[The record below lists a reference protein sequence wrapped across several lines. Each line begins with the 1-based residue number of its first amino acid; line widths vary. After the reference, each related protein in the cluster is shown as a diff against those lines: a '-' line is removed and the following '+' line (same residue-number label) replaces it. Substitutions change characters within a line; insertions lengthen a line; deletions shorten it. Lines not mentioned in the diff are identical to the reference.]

1 MGVELRQGEA
11 RLATLSPTMPNQI
24 IQFGPEDRRCAV
36 WFAGLVMLVAL
47 AITPAQVHAMGLA
60 DDPLEAV
67 NRAVFDLNQ
76 FFAKPVRRLSA
87 KIKRTVDPTVIQ
99 ALRDFLDNIAEPSV
113 AASYLAEG
121 EVSQMRLALR
131 RLILNTVEG
140 PLGFR
145 DVAAAE
151 GLRQRSASLT
161 DVLCHYGVPPGPYV
175 MLPFYGGMTL
185 RDLVAQVATI
195 STGYVVLGEI
205 YLGYRIASLTL
216 GTLDQ
221 PSAIQ
226 QVQFLHNGRPDP
238 YGATRAWHRLA
249 AHTQCDSRGRN

>member
-1 MGVELRQGEA
+1 
-11 RLATLSPTMPNQI
+11 
-24 IQFGPEDRRCAV
+24 
-36 WFAGLVMLVAL
+36 MLVAL
-47 AITPAQVHAMGLA
+47 ATAPAQVHAMGSA

-87 KIKRTVDPTVIQ
+87 KIERTVDPTVIQ

-121 EVSQMRLALR
+121 DVSQMRLALR

-145 DVAAAE
+145 DVAAAD
-151 GLRQRSASLT
+151 GLRQRPADLG

-175 MLPFYGGMTL
+175 VLPFYGGMML
-185 RDLVAQVATI
+185 RELGAQLVTI
-195 STGYVVLGEI
+195 VTNYAAFGEI
-205 YLGYRIASLTL
+205 YLAYRIASLTL
-216 GTLDQ
+216 ATLDRPGAFQ
-221 PSAIQ
+221 H
-226 QVQFLHNGRPDP
+226 VQFLDNGRPDP
-238 YGATRAWHRLA
+238 YAATKAWRRMEARA
-249 AHTQCDSRGRN
+249 QCESPGWN

>member
-1 MGVELRQGEA
+1 MGVALRERAA
-11 RLATLSPTMPNQI
+11 RLAALSPTMRNQI

-36 WFAGLVMLVAL
+36 WLAGLVMLIAL
-47 AITPAQVHAMGLA
+47 ASAPAQVHARGSA
-60 DDPLEAV
+60 GDPLEVV

-76 FFAKPVRRLSA
+76 FFAKPVRRVSV
-87 KIKRTVDPTVIQ
+87 KIKRTVDPRVIQ
-99 ALRDFLDNIAEPSV
+99 ALRDFLDNFAEPSV
-113 AASYLAEG
+113 AVSYLAEG
-121 EVSQMRLALR
+121 DVSQMRLALR

-151 GLRQRSASLT
+151 GLRQRPADLA
-161 DVLCHYGVPPGPYV
+161 DVLCHYGVPSGPYV
-175 MLPFYGGMTL
+175 VLPFYGGMTL

-205 YLGYRIASLTL
+205 YLAYRIASLTL
-216 GTLDQ
+216 GTLDR
-221 PSAIQ
+221 PGAIQ

-238 YGATRAWHRLA
+238 YGATRAWHSLA
-249 AHTQCDSRGRN
+249 AHAQCEARRRN

>member
-1 MGVELRQGEA
+1 
-11 RLATLSPTMPNQI
+11 
-24 IQFGPEDRRCAV
+24 
-36 WFAGLVMLVAL
+36 MLVAL
-47 AITPAQVHAMGLA
+47 ATAPAQVHAMGSA

-87 KIKRTVDPTVIQ
+87 KIERTVDPTVIQ

-121 EVSQMRLALR
+121 DVSQMRLALR

-145 DVAAAE
+145 DVAAAD
-151 GLRQRSASLT
+151 GLRQRPADLG

-175 MLPFYGGMTL
+175 VLPFYGGMML
-185 RDLVAQVATI
+185 RELVAQLVTI
-195 STGYVVLGEI
+195 VTNYAAFGEI
-205 YLGYRIASLTL
+205 YLAYRIASLTL
-216 GTLDQ
+216 ATLDRPGAFQ
-221 PSAIQ
+221 H
-226 QVQFLHNGRPDP
+226 VQFLDNGRPDP
-238 YGATRAWHRLA
+238 YAATKAWRRMEARA
-249 AHTQCDSRGRN
+249 QCESPGWN